1 MYILCLDWNNKRLSN
16 FDTFSTLDDQN
27 SDEVKEFGSGYR
39 TWGCMLPDS
48 LVTVMWSSV
57 MDNSV
62 IVQKLTDGYCVV
74 VCC

>member
-1 MYILCLDWNNKRLSN
+1 MFFFNTTYCYIN
-16 FDTFSTLDDQN
+16 FDTFSTLDNQN
-27 SDEVKEFGSGYR
+27 SDEVKEFGSGHR

-57 MDNSV
+57 MHNSV